1 VCAQE
6 FDEGGIAER
15 VRWDVDLD
23 TAAREIG
30 GEAAE
35 DLPQVDVGSAW

>member
-6 FDEGGIAER
+6 IDEGGIAER
-15 VRWDVDLD
+15 VRWEDLD

-35 DLPQVDVGSAW
+35 DLPQVDIGSAW

>member
-1 VCAQE
+1 VRAQAI
-6 FDEGGIAER
+6 DEGGIAGR

-35 DLPQVDVGSAW
+35 DLRRVDVGSAW